1 MLVLALDTAT
11 ASPAVAVVAPDG
23 SIAPAKR
30 VVHAARGHGEVLA
43 VLVQQCLDEV
53 GARPRDLR
61 LVVIGRGPG
70 PFTGLRV
77 GLVTARTLGMV
88 LGIPVVGVC
97 THDVLAAQARAAGIG
112 GPLLVVT
119 DALRREV
126 HWSRYDTAGSLVEGP
141 FVAAPGGL
149 DAGTSAVIGAGAAR
163 YAEHFPGAVAGFDDP
178 DPTVLARL
186 GHERWSA
193 SIPSPAE
200 PIYLR
205 RPDAVPN
212 PRPKAVLPR

>member
-11 ASPAVAVVAPDG
+11 AAPAVAVIASDG
-23 SIAPAKR
+23 SVPDACR
-30 VVHAARGHGEVLA
+30 VVHASRGHGEVVA
-43 VLVQQCLDEV
+43 TMIRQCLDEAGV
-53 GARPRDLR
+53 QPADLG
-61 LVVIGRGPG
+61 LVVVGRGPG

-77 GLVTARTLGMV
+77 GLVTARTLGLV

-97 THDVLAAQARAAGIG
+97 THDVIAAQARAAGVQ

-126 HWSRYDTAGSLVEGP
+126 HWSRYDDAGQAGEGPSVGAPGRVAEAGSTAVG
-141 FVAAPGGL
+141 
-149 DAGTSAVIGAGAAR
+149 AGTAR
-163 YAEHFPGAVAGFDDP
+163 YPEHFPGAVGGLDDP
-178 DPTVLARL
+178 DPAVLARL
-186 GHERWSA
+186 GHQRWATSV
-193 SIPSPAE
+193 PSPAE

-212 PRPKAVLPR
+212 PHAKAVLPG